1 MKRLLILLLLMSPGT
16 AGAADHY
23 INAAVSGGGDTGADW
38 TNAWATLPAKLT
50 RGDTYWIADGQYGA
64 YTFDDA
70 ESDTTSIMIRK
81 ATVARHGAETGWD
94 NAYGDGQAEFTHAV
108 SDSLTLW
115 SFTTGNWIIDGGSRT
130 NKTSGHGFKITRIN
144 PGNWVAY
151 QSKFGPCRAIFV
163 SNSNTPGT
171 IHNFTFS
178 YIEVQGVKDEF
189 HYDNN
194 GAHFYFERGNDTE
207 GGPENVTIE
216 YCYSHDC
223 DFLHISSGGSENW
236 LVQHNYFHWGYSSS
250 EMHSEMWADYGSD
263 NMVFRYNEVWD
274 AEGTCFLALMGNHG
288 YQTDN
293 WQIYGNVFGNTA
305 EGISTQDGVS
315 DGVIG
320 NSGGDWTSN
329 SVIYNNTFIN
339 VFQSNAG
346 SPMFLIGFETSA
358 TGNTFRNNLVYQGG
372 LDEATFGIRK
382 HILFR
387 YVHEDSIDY
396 NTYIDAP
403 FRTTYADSNEVHIEK
418 GTGDP
423 FTDLE
428 NGDVSLAQNTDP
440 GTDTPY
446 TTDALGVEYDVS
458 GGWTRGA
465 YAFDS
470 GETGVKTWY
479 VDRSLSEDGAGT
491 VDDPWQSSQIAGSLE
506 AGDTLYDIT
515 PTVTGAN
522 PLTIAVDSVTVKY
535 KTGVGATPTKVGGLK
550 PLTMTNLS
558 TSGSDS
564 VLVAANNDDSFLA
577 EGHAYGWRN
586 YYTSNSID
594 LLFVGEINSDRR
606 TNIFAA
612 FNFPESITSVTS
624 ATLRCFVHYISGL
637 GENVKYDIRGI
648 LSKNVTPPSDSLTF
662 QAFYADSLDA
672 ATAVSG
678 TLSLAGGD
686 SLNYEIATIT
696 DLVNAVLGVEGNT
709 GRVGLMMLTD
719 ITGGTNYMRI
729 EAHEEG
735 AGRPMAIYYEYGT
748 ASPYY
753 GCELAEGEER
763 NISAVYRAG
772 KLMTRCDL
780 LSEVNEATEYFLS
793 ADRDSLYVAVNGD
806 NITADAYGPQLTIS
820 GNHVTVYGGVFVHG
834 NQSGAIKVSGDAATI
849 VNCVFD
855 SSSVGIALLSGADT
869 CVVKNNVF
877 AVSDTALADNAA
889 ETTEDYNFNITGF
902 DNTGLAGAHDGTLAV
917 WDTRYDAP
925 ESWRDLGTPITGFSY
940 YGSAPEPG
948 TSELEA
954 LVVDTATFRRGYGV
968 GRWGDALQKRWGGS
982 PW

>member
-1 MKRLLILLLLMSPGT
+1 MKRLLIMLLLLTTPAM
-16 AGAADHY
+16 AADHY
-23 INAAVSGGGDTGADW
+23 VRAGATGTANGNDW
-38 TNAWATLPAKLT
+38 TDAWTALPATLV

-64 YTFDDA
+64 YTFNAA

-81 ATVARHGAETGWD
+81 ATVARHGTETGWD

-115 SFTTGNWIIDGGSRT
+115 SFTTGNWIIDGGDRT
-130 NKTSGHGFKITRIN
+130 DKTSGHGFKLTRLS
-144 PGNWVAY
+144 PGKWVPA
-151 QSKFGPCRAIFV
+151 QSKFGGCYGV
-163 SNSNTPGT
+163 YVTNGSTEGT

-178 YIEVQGVKDEF
+178 YIEIQGVKDEF
-189 HYDNN
+189 HYQNN
-194 GAHFYFERGNDTE
+194 GCHFYFERGNDTS

-223 DFLHISSGGSENW
+223 DWIHIISGGSENW
-236 LVQHNYFHWGYSSS
+236 VVQHNYFHWNYSLTGY
-250 EMHSEMWADYGSD
+250 MHSELWADYGSD
-263 NMVFRYNEVWD
+263 DMIFRYNEVWD
-274 AEGTCFLALMGNHG
+274 IEGSLCLGLMGDHG
-288 YQTDN
+288 WQTDN
-293 WQIYGNVFGNTA
+293 WQIYGNVFGYTA
-305 EGISTQDGVS
+305 EGISTQDGVAN
-315 DGVIG
+315 GIIA
-320 NSGGDWTSN
+320 NTSGDYTTN

-339 VFQSNAG
+339 YPCSNSSSPINIVSLLTG
-346 SPMFLIGFETSA
+346 S
-358 TGNTFRNNLVYQGG
+358 TGNAVRNNLVYQGG
-372 LDEATFGIRK
+372 LDETFGNTRLIRYTG
-382 HILFR
+382 I
-387 YVHEDSIDY
+387 HEDSLDY
-396 NTYIDAP
+396 NTYIDAY
-403 FRTTYADSNEVHIEK
+403 FAAAYADSDEVHIQK

-423 FTDLE
+423 FADLAS
-428 NGDVSLAQNTDP
+428 GDVTLAADTDP
-440 GTDTPY
+440 GWTSPY
-446 TTDALGVEYDVS
+446 TTDALEVDYDVS

-465 YAFDS
+465 FAFDPGES
-470 GETGVKTWY
+470 GPHIGY
-479 VDRSLSEDGAGT
+479 VDRSKTENGDGTEG
-491 VDDPWQSSQIAGSLE
+491 DPWQPSQIAGSLE

-522 PLTIAVDSVTVKY
+522 PLTISVDNVTVKY
-535 KTGVGATPTKVGGLK
+535 KTGVGATPTIVGGLK

-558 TSGSDS
+558 TFGSDS

-586 YYTSNSID
+586 YYTSNTID
-594 LLFVGEINSDRR
+594 LLFFGEINTDRR

-612 FNFPESITSVTS
+612 FNFPESVTSVTS
-624 ATLRCFVHYISGL
+624 ATLNCFVHYNTGA
-637 GENVKYDIRGI
+637 NVKYDIRGI

-662 QAFYADSLDA
+662 EAFYDSLDA
-672 ATAVSG
+672 ATAVGG

-719 ITGGTNYMRI
+719 ITGGSNNMRI
-729 EAHEEG
+729 EAYEEG

-772 KLMTRCDL
+772 ELMTRCDL

-902 DNTGLAGAHDGTLAV
+902 DNTGLAGAHDGELAA

-925 ESWRDLGTPITGFSY
+925 ESWRDLGTPITGLSY

-948 TSELEA
+948 ASELEA